1 MLFPILHSLRITVNN
16 TVAAFFKN
24 KEWGFLIVSLK
35 KKKKKGPGL
44 NPQRKKPQFKSLT
57 PQISDNCGVFAS
69 ALIRM
74 VCLSGLF

>member
-1 MLFPILHSLRITVNN
+1 M
-16 TVAAFFKN
+16 
-24 KEWGFLIVSLK
+24 GFSYCQFK
-35 KKKKKGPGL
+35 KKKRSRAESPE
-44 NPQRKKPQFKSLT
+44 KKPQFKSLT

>member
-24 KEWGFLIVSLK
+24 KEWGFLIVSL

>member
-1 MLFPILHSLRITVNN
+1 MLFPILHSLRINVNN

-24 KEWGFLIVSLK
+24 KEWSFLIVSLK
-35 KKKKKGPGL
+35 KKKRSRAESPE
-44 NPQRKKPQFKSLT
+44 KKPQFKSLT
-57 PQISDNCGVFAS
+57 PQISGNCGVFAS

>member
-1 MLFPILHSLRITVNN
+1 MGFSNCQ
-16 TVAAFFKN
+16 FK
-24 KEWGFLIVSLK
+24 KT
-35 KKKKKGPGL
+35 KKKGPGL